1 MKKRKDSDGC
11 QYRNMAHSISQSMI
25 MGEEAREGLLKERK
39 SSVLRERNSNV
50 DNSDIFIAL
59 Y

>member
-1 MKKRKDSDGC
+1 
-11 QYRNMAHSISQSMI
+11 MAHSISQSMI